1 MDIKS
6 IIIFLTA
13 ILSATIRFATP
24 LIIAT
29 IGESF
34 CERAGILNLS
44 IEGTM
49 IFGAFAGFIITYF
62 TRNVYLGLIFSTLCG
77 SIIGLLMGFLT
88 VTLGRS
94 QHVSGL
100 GMTIFMTGLAF
111 FIYRLIFGSPTTP
124 PTVMTLKKL
133 SIPILSSL
141 PIIGESFFNQS
152 LLTYIA
158 YLIIPI
164 TSFIFFKTTFG
175 LNLRAVGENP
185 ESADSLGIDVYKIR
199 YLSLIIGG
207 SLMGLAGSFFSLVQF
222 NMFQYG
228 IVGGR
233 GWICIALVIFAKW
246 FPLRIFFGAFIF
258 GGIEALQLRLQALGF
273 FKFPFQVF
281 LTLPYLLT
289 IIILI
294 IVSRNAEYPSSLLKP
309 YKRE

>member
-1 MDIKS
+1 MERSS

-13 ILSATIRFATP
+13 ILSASIRFATP

-29 IGESF
+29 IGETF

-49 IFGAFAGFIITYF
+49 IFGAFTGFIITYF
-62 TRNVYLGLIFSTLCG
+62 TKNVYFGLIFSILCG
-77 SIIGLLMGFLT
+77 SLIGILMGLLT
-88 VTLGRS
+88 INLGRS

-100 GMTIFMTGLAF
+100 GMTIFTTGLSF

-124 PTVMTLKKL
+124 PTVLTLKNL
-133 SIPILSSL
+133 SVPLLSKI
-141 PIIGESFFNQS
+141 PIIGNSFFNQS

-158 YLIIPI
+158 YILIPV
-164 TSFIFFKTTFG
+164 SSYFLFKTTFG

-185 ESADSLGIDVYKIR
+185 ESADSLGINVFKMR
-199 YLSLIIGG
+199 YIALIIGG

-246 FPLRIFFGAFIF
+246 FPLRVFLGALLF
-258 GGIEALQLRLQALGF
+258 GGIDALQLRLQAIGF
-273 FKFPFQVF
+273 FKFPFQIF

-294 IVSRNAEYPSSLLKP
+294 IVSRNADYPSSILKP
-309 YKRE
+309 YRRE